1 MIMWENNFRV
11 PICNKLTGYW
21 KNRFF
26 KIIMANE
33 EAEEFTVE
41 KVLDKRVGK
50 NGKVKQ
56 Y

>member
-1 MIMWENNFRV
+1 
-11 PICNKLTGYW
+11 
-21 KNRFF
+21 
-26 KIIMANE
+26 MANE